1 MVSIQRQWW
10 IIDIF
15 SFRYKV
21 LIDNYYLISLLTSTI
36 NYRNILW
43 LILVSIPSYNSMD
56 RVIDF

>member
-1 MVSIQRQWW
+1 MASIQRQWW

-36 NYRNILW
+36 NYRNVLW
-43 LILVSIPSYNSMD
+43 LILVSITSYNSMD
-56 RVIDF
+56 RVTDF